1 VIYVPRNIINQ
12 AQLKFTAIKNGKIL
26 PTAQDES
33 ENVIEKPLDE
43 EKPKVTNLSQKM
55 SVLDLNN
62 ESTTHNAIDE
72 EKSEEQ
78 KEDKDQSETVSA
90 ETDSPPM
97 TPE

>member
-1 VIYVPRNIINQ
+1 
-12 AQLKFTAIKNGKIL
+12 
-26 PTAQDES
+26 
-33 ENVIEKPLDE
+33 
-43 EKPKVTNLSQKM
+43 M

-62 ESTTHNAIDE
+62 EKTTHNAINE
-72 EKSEEQ
+72 ETSEEQ